1 MTTPSAATTAAA
13 ASPAPVTTTRIC
25 IKNLHPSFDE
35 TKLKSHLR
43 TAQPALLI
51 TDCKLLKTKDG
62 LSRKIAFVGFQTSS
76 QAEIAV
82 SYFDRSFAGT
92 ARLSVSLAFSTK
104 KKPQPSE
111 FRPWS
116 KHSVGS
122 SRNEKLQQQIQQQQ
136 KKEQQR
142 QQDTKNYKVKLDG
155 GTGEDDNLNAGESDD
170 AIRKRD
176 EFLSAMGIATSGK
189 QGKISKSKF
198 WANDDAIAEP
208 GVDQINTTRLDD
220 VANDDIKSSESDD
233 DSDSS
238 ADSSSSLDLKND
250 DGVTDDVVAKKG
262 EKERIS
268 SDLEFLRS
276 KQVEADTLADE
287 SDNEFNADDDDS
299 DSSSAPD
306 DSSSESNS
314 NSEDENDNADKS
326 IGGENVALQGP
337 SDVMESSINSGEKT
351 DPVNPHQINST
362 LVDRLFIRNLPFTTT
377 EEDLFEKFSEFGH
390 VTSVHIPVD
399 DSKRNKGY
407 AFINFESKDDAKLS
421 MDTMDG
427 EDFQGRLIHI
437 LPSRPAADQMN
448 NVDGSDLT
456 YKERQDLARQKEAE
470 KSSKG
475 WSASFLRGDA
485 VVDNLS
491 DRLGIS
497 KGDILNVKDG
507 ISSGNAAVRL
517 ALGETH
523 VISENIAF
531 FEEHGVDVVA
541 LEVKPNKIDGGGAP
555 TRSKTMILVK
565 NLPYDTSLEDLTKVF
580 HDIGGDVPQ
589 KILLPPSKTAA
600 LVEYA
605 HATDA
610 RRAFRKLAYKK
621 FKHVP
626 LYLEWAPMK
635 AGGKQIPPPE
645 DTTVDSPNQGSSDFV
660 VKPGFLEEDPSM
672 ETADTGA
679 SQTVYVKNLSFATS
693 EDQLEQAF
701 ARAGIQPRAVKIPT
715 KAAPMKRHAASP
727 AADSSV
733 GNNDVRRLSM
743 GFGFVE
749 FPSEAEALKAMKAL
763 QGKVVDGHSLELKL
777 STKSLSS
784 TKKSAADKPSNSTKI
799 MIRNVPFE
807 ATRTELLQLFGSF
820 GQLKKVRLPKKFD
833 GTHRGFAFCEFATS
847 KEAQN
852 AMTALSRTHLYG
864 RHLVLEWAEAADED
878 GNGKVDVD
886 VIREKTKRDV
896 KRAGLGGTGKKA
908 KHLKF

>member
-1 MTTPSAATTAAA
+1 M
-13 ASPAPVTTTRIC
+13 
-25 IKNLHPSFDE
+25 
-35 TKLKSHLR
+35 
-43 TAQPALLI
+43 
-51 TDCKLLKTKDG
+51 
-62 LSRKIAFVGFQTSS
+62 
-76 QAEIAV
+76 
-82 SYFDRSFAGT
+82 
-92 ARLSVSLAFSTK
+92 
-104 KKPQPSE
+104 
-111 FRPWS
+111 
-116 KHSVGS
+116 
-122 SRNEKLQQQIQQQQ
+122 
-136 KKEQQR
+136 
-142 QQDTKNYKVKLDG
+142 
-155 GTGEDDNLNAGESDD
+155 
-170 AIRKRD
+170 
-176 EFLSAMGIATSGK
+176 
-189 QGKISKSKF
+189 
-198 WANDDAIAEP
+198 
-208 GVDQINTTRLDD
+208 
-220 VANDDIKSSESDD
+220 
-233 DSDSS
+233 
-238 ADSSSSLDLKND
+238 
-250 DGVTDDVVAKKG
+250 
-262 EKERIS
+262 
-268 SDLEFLRS
+268 
-276 KQVEADTLADE
+276 
-287 SDNEFNADDDDS
+287 
-299 DSSSAPD
+299 
-306 DSSSESNS
+306 
-314 NSEDENDNADKS
+314 
-326 IGGENVALQGP
+326 
-337 SDVMESSINSGEKT
+337 
-351 DPVNPHQINST
+351 
-362 LVDRLFIRNLPFTTT
+362 

-407 AFINFESKDDAKLS
+407 AFINFESKDDAKLA

-448 NVDGSDLT
+448 NVYGSDLT
-456 YKERQDLARQKEAE
+456 YKERQDLVRQKEAE

-475 WSASFLRGDA
+475 CSASFLRGDA

-531 FEEHGVDVVA
+531 FEDHGVDVVA
-541 LEVKPNKIDGGGAP
+541 LEVKSNKIDGGGGAP

-645 DTTVDSPNQGSSDFV
+645 DTTVDAPNQGSSDFV

>member
-1 MTTPSAATTAAA
+1 M
-13 ASPAPVTTTRIC
+13 
-25 IKNLHPSFDE
+25 
-35 TKLKSHLR
+35 
-43 TAQPALLI
+43 
-51 TDCKLLKTKDG
+51 
-62 LSRKIAFVGFQTSS
+62 
-76 QAEIAV
+76 

-104 KKPQPSE
+104 KKPQQSE
-111 FRPWS
+111 YRPWS

-122 SRNEKLQQQIQQQQ
+122 SRNEKLQQHKQQQQ
-136 KKEQQR
+136 EKEQQR
-142 QQDTKNYKVKLDG
+142 QQEKNNYKGKLDG
-155 GTGEDDNLNAGESDD
+155 GAGEDDSLHAGESDE
-170 AIRKRD
+170 ATRKRE
-176 EFLSAMGIATSGK
+176 EFLSAMGMATSGK
-189 QGKISKSKF
+189 QGRISKSKF

-208 GVDQINTTRLDD
+208 GADQTNVARPDD
-220 VANDDIKSSESDD
+220 ATDEDNSDADSDSSAGSSSSSSDSESDD
-233 DSDSS
+233 D
-238 ADSSSSLDLKND
+238 L
-250 DGVTDDVVAKKG
+250 TDDVAAKKG

-268 SDLEFLRS
+268 SDLDFLRS

-287 SDNEFNADDDDS
+287 SDNEGNEDDDGS

-306 DSSSESNS
+306 DSSSDSDISSSSRE
-314 NSEDENDNADKS
+314 ENGNADKS
-326 IGGENVALQGP
+326 TGGEKVALQSP
-337 SDVMESSINSGEKT
+337 SDVPESSIISGEKK
-351 DPVNPHQINST
+351 DSEVPHQLNGT
-362 LVDRLFIRNLPFTTT
+362 LVDRLFVRNLPFTTT
-377 EEDLFEKFSEFGH
+377 EEDLFEKFSDFGH

-407 AFINFESKDDAKLS
+407 AFINFERKDDAKLA
-421 MDTMDG
+421 MDSMDG

-437 LPSRPAADQMN
+437 LPSRPAADQTN
-448 NVDGSDLT
+448 DVDGRDLT
-456 YKERQDLARQKEAE
+456 YKDRQDLARQKEAE

-523 VISENIAF
+523 IIAENIAF
-531 FEEHGVDVVA
+531 FEDHGVDVSA
-541 LEVKPNKIDGGGAP
+541 LETKSNKKDGGGGGAP

-580 HDIGGDVPQ
+580 HDIGGDVPH
-589 KILLPPSKTAA
+589 KILLPPSKSAA
-600 LVEYA
+600 LVEYG

-635 AGGKQIPPPE
+635 GEGKQIPPTE
-645 DTTVDSPNQGSSDFV
+645 DTRVDAPDQGSSEIV
-660 VKPGFLEEDPSM
+660 AKPGFLEDDPSM
-672 ETADTGA
+672 ETADAGA
-679 SQTVYVKNLSFATS
+679 SLTVYVKNLNFATS

-701 ARAGIQPRAVKIPT
+701 TKAGIQPRAVKIPT
-715 KAAPMKRHAASP
+715 KAAPMKGHGASP
-727 AADSSV
+727 AADSSG

-749 FPSEAEALKAMKAL
+749 FQSEAEALKAMKSL
-763 QGKVVDGHSLELKL
+763 QGKVVDGHALEIKL

-784 TKKSAADKPSNSTKI
+784 PKIPAADKPSKSTKI

-833 GTHRGFAFCEFATS
+833 GTHRGFAFCEFVTS

-852 AMTALSRTHLYG
+852 AMTTLSRTHLYG

-878 GNGKVDVD
+878 GHGNADVD
-886 VIREKTKRDV
+886 AIREKTKRDAM
-896 KRAGLGGTGKKA
+896 RAGLGGNGKKG